1 MFSEWLNADDKE
13 MNEASV
19 KWQQKH
25 RHIKEP
31 TIEETMKR
39 LRLKDDVSS
48 KYEKT
53 PKININL
60 LKQRITRRLCQAS
73 GDNLINQVQSFFN
86 NHKFLSEKDKVENL
100 TLPGAEHG
108 TDY

>member
-1 MFSEWLNADDKE
+1 

-25 RHIKEP
+25 RHKKEP
-31 TIEETMKR
+31 TIEETMKK
-39 LRLKDDVSS
+39 LRLTDEISS

-60 LKQRITRRLCQAS
+60 LKQRVTRRLCQAS
-73 GDNLINQVQSFFN
+73 GDNLINQV
-86 NHKFLSEKDKVENL
+86 KLLLIFLLISYYL
-100 TLPGAEHG
+100 ITI
-108 TDY
+108 

>member
-1 MFSEWLNADDKE
+1 

-25 RHIKEP
+25 RHKKEP
-31 TIEETMKR
+31 TIEETMKK
-39 LRLKDDVSS
+39 LRLTDDISS

-73 GDNLINQVQSFFN
+73 GDNLINQASFD
-86 NHKFLSEKDKVENL
+86 LILLML
-100 TLPGAEHG
+100 TFDWELVLEHVKKL
-108 TDY
+108 

>member
-1 MFSEWLNADDKE
+1 

-39 LRLKDDVSS
+39 LRLKDEISS

-73 GDNLINQVQSFFN
+73 GDNLINQVHNFFDN
-86 NHKFLSEKDKVENL
+86 LVSLSKKRDKIDNSIHLLNL
-100 TLPGAEHG
+100 
-108 TDY
+108 

>member
-73 GDNLINQVQSFFN
+73 GDNLINQVRRIFIIKSSFR
-86 NHKFLSEKDKVENL
+86 KKDKTENL
-100 TLPGAEHG
+100 TLPGAGQG
-108 TDY
+108 TGY

>member
-1 MFSEWLNADDKE
+1 

-73 GDNLINQVQSFFN
+73 GDNLINQVRRIFIIKSYFR
-86 NHKFLSEKDKVENL
+86 KKDKKKNL
-100 TLPGAEHG
+100 TLPGAGQG
-108 TDY
+108 TGY